1 MNIMTISAFWSAFGI
16 MLGAFSMGA
25 LADDDKVAVT
35 LPTLTVM
42 AEPELSNE
50 TGYVPFVQEEK
61 TQRALQH
68 QVMRSSKEAQNFVL
82 NAQVIENLDF
92 QPQSQPDFNSV
103 SPMLQQYVM
112 SIAQGLQSSDP
123 TQGLNIMLQPLG
135 IDRSNSQ
142 SAEYRFQ
149 LQINLSTI
157 KLGMQ
162 DYFNKLSPAIP

>member
-1 MNIMTISAFWSAFGI
+1 MNIMKMSTFGI
-16 MLGAFSMGA
+16 MLGVFSMA
-25 LADDDKVAVT
+25 AQAEDEKSVVK
-35 LPTLTVM
+35 LPTMTIM
-42 AEPELSNE
+42 AEPEMSNE

-61 TQRALQH
+61 NQRALQH

-82 NAQVIENLDF
+82 NTQVIENLDF
-92 QPQSQPDFNSV
+92 QPQVQPDFSKV

-149 LQINLSTI
+149 LQINPGTI
-157 KLGMQ
+157 KLGTQ
-162 DYFNKLSPAIP
+162 EYFNKLSPAIP